1 MEDFQIGR
9 NGQTAPVNVAWAQGS
24 DFEVA
29 LIHSLKIKGFH
40 ALGQQRKL
48 RLVVTQRKNAA
59 H

>member
-29 LIHSLKIKGFH
+29 LIHSLKIKGFRV
-40 ALGQQRKL
+40 LGQQRKL
-48 RLVVTQRKNAA
+48 RLVETQRKNAA

>member
-29 LIHSLKIKGFH
+29 LIHSLKIKGFRV
-40 ALGQQRKL
+40 LGQQRKL

>member
-29 LIHSLKIKGFH
+29 LIHSLKIKGFL
-40 ALGQQRKL
+40 ASDLQLKL
-48 RLVVTQRKNAA
+48 RLVETQRKNAA

>member
-40 ALGQQRKL
+40 VLGQ
-48 RLVVTQRKNAA
+48 
-59 H
+59 

>member
-29 LIHSLKIKGFH
+29 LIHSLKIKDFH
-40 ALGQQRKL
+40 VLGLQRKL
-48 RLVVTQRKNAA
+48 RIVVTQRKNAA

>member
-1 MEDFQIGR
+1 MEDFPIGR

-40 ALGQQRKL
+40 VLGQQRKL